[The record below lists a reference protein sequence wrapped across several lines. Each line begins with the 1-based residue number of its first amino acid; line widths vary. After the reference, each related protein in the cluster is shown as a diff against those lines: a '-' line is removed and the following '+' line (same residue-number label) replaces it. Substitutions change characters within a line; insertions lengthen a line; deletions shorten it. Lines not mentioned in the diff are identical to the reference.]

1 MSAVKSVISDAVSSG
16 HIPDADN
23 PFGAGKYRLPPSAP
37 RHIALTDSQIE
48 SLMTYRGTE
57 TEEKYLDLWIFSYLC
72 NGINFMDMLFLRYA
86 NVSGGE
92 ICFVRAKTSASQN
105 SPRVI
110 RAVMTDRMKR
120 ILERWGN
127 EYTGNP
133 ETFLFR
139 YTLQK

>member
-1 MSAVKSVISDAVSSG
+1 
-16 HIPDADN
+16 
-23 PFGAGKYRLPPSAP
+23 
-37 RHIALTDSQIE
+37 
-48 SLMTYRGTE
+48 MTYRGTE

-133 ETFLFR
+133 ETFSG
-139 YTLQK
+139 TLYKKLRNKSPKNCGIIYQKVAE